1 MSNFQRFGFF
11 STISIVAMLV
21 SLAHADTGLV
31 SSTYLASRK
40 VNGAALTNADTRF
53 YGTGSGAAD
62 IAAKAVSIP
71 SIGTLSEGQIIVVN
85 PETTSSASG
94 AHTLALN
101 SGTAYPIYYN
111 GTALNN
117 AADASK
123 IWKEGIPATF
133 VLDGTGANAHWVF
146 AGSGSD
152 TGETY
157 TQGTGITISD
167 GTISNAGVR
176 DIDTTNVD
184 NGKIKVNKNGTES
197 TITVASGMSG
207 ASVVNS
213 TPTAGTAGLVPA
225 PSAGDQDKILTGG
238 ATWKYVQVPVTAGGD
253 PSAASNPAAV
263 STMASVWIDNTA
275 LN

>member
-53 YGTGSGAAD
+53 YGTGTGVTDS
-62 IAAKAVSIP
+62 AAKAVSIP

-85 PETTSSASG
+85 PETTSTASG

-101 SGTAYPIYYN
+101 GTAYPIYYN

-123 IWKEGIPATF
+123 IWKAGVPATF

-146 AGSGSD
+146 AGSGGD

-157 TQGTGITISD
+157 SVFNT
-167 GTISNAGVR
+167 SN
-176 DIDTTNVD
+176 N
-184 NGKIKVNKNGTES
+184 
-197 TITVASGMSG
+197 
-207 ASVVNS
+207 
-213 TPTAGTAGLVPA
+213 GLVPA
-225 PSAGDQDKILTGG
+225 ATGTGTSDKVLTGG
-238 ATWKYVQVPVTAGGD
+238 ATWKYIQVPVTAGGD
-253 PSAASNPAAV
+253 PSGSPAAAV